1 MKKETEMS
9 PMTITKKGKPTLMP
23 RGVLLLALPMVVD
36 VDDFELDFVV
46 AGLTDALGAFIRMTF
61 LRFANDLGRGSPTAF
76 ESLPE
81 PELVVSELAPSSSNC
96 LAFRLPARVLMM

>member
-1 MKKETEMS
+1 
-9 PMTITKKGKPTLMP
+9 MP

-46 AGLTDALGAFIRMTF
+46 AGLTDTGAFTRMTF
-61 LRFANDLGRGSPTAF
+61 LRFASDLGRGSPTAF

-96 LAFRLPARVLMM
+96 LAFRLPARVLTM